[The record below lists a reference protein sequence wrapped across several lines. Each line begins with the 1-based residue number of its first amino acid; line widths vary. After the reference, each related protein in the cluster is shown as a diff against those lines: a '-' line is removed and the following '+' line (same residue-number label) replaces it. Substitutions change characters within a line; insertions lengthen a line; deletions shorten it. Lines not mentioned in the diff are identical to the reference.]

1 MPKQATKSNG
11 AVGAPIKSL
20 GEVLDFMRLL
30 WAVDHGLQSR
40 SKRME
45 AVLGVTGPQR
55 LVIRLV
61 GQRPGIS
68 AGELAALLHVH
79 PSTLTGVLGRLE
91 ARGVVARRPDPNDKR
106 RALLSLTSKGQKL
119 DKVRAGTVEA
129 RLKPTLARLSAQ
141 RVRAAREV
149 LAAVA
154 EALDEA
160 PGETARPRRDVASA

>member
-1 MPKQATKSNG
+1 MAKATRAAQAKG
-11 AVGAPIKSL
+11 EDDDERSL
-20 GEVLDFMRLL
+20 GEVLEFMRLL

-45 AVLGVTGPQR
+45 AALGVTGPQR

-91 ARGVVARRPDPNDKR
+91 ARGVVLRRPDPDDKR
-106 RALLSLTSKGQKL
+106 RALLGLTAKGAKL
-119 DKVRAGTVEA
+119 DKVRSGTVEA
-129 RLKPTLARLSAQ
+129 RVRATLGRLPAP
-141 RVRAAREV
+141 RVRAARQV
-149 LAAVA
+149 LSTLADALA
-154 EALDEA
+154 EMD
-160 PGETARPRRDVASA
+160 RDSLG